1 MHDLDPYLSN
11 LNVRG
16 VRKAVKRDRERRAS
30 GITREAEM
38 NGHSPTIVSQLLSEP
53 SHWPIAFQKVSAQ
66 VPDETPEDD
75 QVYYLVGA

>member
-1 MHDLDPYLSN
+1 
-11 LNVRG
+11 
-16 VRKAVKRDRERRAS
+16 
-30 GITREAEM
+30 M

-53 SHWPIAFQKVSAQ
+53 SHWLIAFQKVSAQ